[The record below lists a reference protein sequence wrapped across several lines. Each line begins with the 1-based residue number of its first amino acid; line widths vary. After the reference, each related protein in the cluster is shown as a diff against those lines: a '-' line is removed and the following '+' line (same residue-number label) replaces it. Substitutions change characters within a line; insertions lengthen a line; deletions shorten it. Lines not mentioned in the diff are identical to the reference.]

1 MKKILIILT
10 LLILL
15 AYASNITQIP
25 QSIILFQGENLKIS
39 TLAGITLSQKE
50 NYNSMQTSSIL
61 GEGTNETTKNAG
73 KTELS
78 LKLFDSIPI
87 KDVTV
92 DVIPKTK
99 VVPVGATIGL
109 KLYTKGVLVVG
120 VSEVETNNNLKQEP
134 YANSGIKE
142 GDTILTVNEQ
152 EVSSTEELVKKVNE
166 SKGKDVKITFD
177 SNGEVKTANIKPS
190 MEKGGTYK
198 LGLWVRDAAAG
209 VGTVSYYEEATKTFS
224 ALGHGIQDID
234 TGKLI
239 TISNGEVVT
248 ATITD
253 IIKGEE
259 GRPRRNIR
267 KYFIRK
273 INRQN
278 FKKYSIWNIWKA

>member
-1 MKKILIILT
+1 MKKLLILLT

-25 QSIILFQGENLKIS
+25 QSIILFQGENLEIS
-39 TLAGITLSQKE
+39 TLAGISLCEKE
-50 NYNSMQTSSIL
+50 KYKSMQTSSLL
-61 GEGTNETTKNAG
+61 GEGIIEATENAG
-73 KTELS
+73 KTKLS
-78 LKLFDSIPI
+78 LKIFDLIPI

-120 VSEVETNNNLKQEP
+120 VSEVETNYNTKQEP

-142 GDTILTVNEQ
+142 GDTILSVNE
-152 EVSSTEELVKKVNE
+152 EKVSSTEELVKRVNE

-177 SNGEVKTANIKPS
+177 SNGKVKTAKIKPS

-248 ATITD
+248 AMITD
-253 IIKGEE
+253 IIKGEK
-259 GRPRRNIR
+259 GKPRRNIR
-267 KYFIRK
+267 EYFIR
-273 INRQN
+273 
-278 FKKYSIWNIWKA
+278 